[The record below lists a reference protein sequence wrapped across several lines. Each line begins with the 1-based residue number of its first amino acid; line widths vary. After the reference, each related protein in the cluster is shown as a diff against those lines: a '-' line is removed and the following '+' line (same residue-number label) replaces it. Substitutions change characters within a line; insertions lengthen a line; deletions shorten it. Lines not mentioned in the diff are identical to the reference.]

1 MDIKSS
7 LQVLRDE
14 SWASWLF
21 RGFSALTTF
30 LFLFEYGEAFLGS
43 LLLRVSVLFPNVDY
57 FYFDLFGR
65 AFAGMM
71 GVLFIEWAML
81 QWRGRQLNSAQNE
94 NQAGIA
100 ANMDKRLGTAAW
112 IMSCVYLVLSLIGY
126 FFGND
131 PIFTDVTK
139 WVGVMGVI
147 TVIGAAAMNFIED
160 QAYERNSPDFTERLA
175 YRKYQNKIRADA
187 AARAQAQ
194 VDSQRHTLIQ
204 AGADHKE
211 REMVDDTMRHLTGAH
226 ELPAQP
232 RTPRPL
238 PTGQPLRANNAP
250 RQGNGVPDYQD
261 TITVPPPQRMASES
275 PNADRPELRRANQP
289 GE

>member
-1 MDIKSS
+1 MELKSS

-43 LLLRVSVLFPNVDY
+43 LLLRVSVLFPNIDY

-65 AFAGMM
+65 AFAGLM

-112 IMSCVYLVLSLIGY
+112 VMSCVYLVLSLIGY

-131 PIFTDVTK
+131 LVFTDVTK
-139 WVGVMGVI
+139 WVGVLGVM
-147 TVIGAAAMNFIED
+147 TVIGAAALNFIED

-194 VDSQRHTLIQ
+194 VDSQRHTLVQ
-204 AGADHKE
+204 AGADHRE

-226 ELPAQP
+226 EIPTPAP
-232 RTPRPL
+232 HPIRP
-238 PTGQPLRANNAP
+238 A
-250 RQGNGVPDYQD
+250 QGNGVTHRVNPINIGEDV
-261 TITVPPPQRMASES
+261 TPAGPQRTRVASEGQQPTRLDQRS
-275 PNADRPELRRANQP
+275 PNP
-289 GE
+289 